1 MTFEI
6 VLTWLALTL
15 YAAATAMSAIG
26 VVFSKHTLTK
36 RAVVASAIGLA
47 FQTVSLGIRW
57 ERVGH
62 GPYLGFYEVA
72 AALVLFTVA
81 AFVVAVW
88 RSPRLAGAGIGVM
101 PVALL
106 LLGGSMLA
114 QNSEVSMTAK
124 LSSWWLFVHVT
135 FANLAFG
142 AFALSFG
149 CAIVYVV
156 RQHSATGKWA
166 KRFERLPAQEV
177 LENLT
182 VRFVLVGFLF
192 WAMMIATGA
201 IWANEAWGRYWG
213 WDPIETWSLIVW
225 LIYAVYLHVRYTL
238 KWHGE
243 RLAWFA
249 IVAMPLALFAL
260 IGIPLAFNTP
270 HAGIGGLGKDF

>member
-1 MTFEI
+1 MFEI
-6 VLTWLALTL
+6 VLTWVALTF
-15 YAAATAMSAIG
+15 YAAATAMAAIG
-26 VVFSKHTLTK
+26 VIFSKDRLLGKT
-36 RAVVASAIGLA
+36 VMVCAIGLG
-47 FQTVSLGIRW
+47 FQTASLGVRW
-57 ERVGH
+57 ERIGH

-72 AALVLFTVA
+72 SALVLFAVGAYVFA
-81 AFVVAVW
+81 AW
-88 RSPRLAGAGIGVM
+88 RNRRLAGLGIAIM

-114 QNSEVSMTAK
+114 QNAEVPMTAK
-124 LSSWWLFVHVT
+124 LASWWLFVHVT

-149 CAIVYVV
+149 GAIVYLV
-156 RQHSATGKWA
+156 RQRSTTGKWA
-166 KRFERLPAQEV
+166 DRFKKLPVQDV

-182 VRFVLVGFLF
+182 VRFILVGFFF
-192 WAMMIATGA
+192 WAIMIATGA

-238 KWHGE
+238 RWRGE

-270 HAGIGGLGKDF
+270 HAGIGGLGRDL

>member
-1 MTFEI
+1 VTFEI